1 MDDGLERFAELP
13 PWLVAVTDGDRVA
26 DALVSAAPELG
37 DGRRRLL
44 GCRMDR
50 VRLKGRSWTAIYDL
64 TLDGPAGGPPEAVRV
79 RGTLLPPGDDIP
91 DLGRAGT
98 EPGGAPAGPPLG
110 ADGWRAYLPELRLV
124 LEAEQGDPGL
134 PALPRLTDP
143 DQARALLEESIRSTP
158 AYADLRI
165 RSCTPRVMR
174 YKPGSRCT
182 ILYELDYEEGAADP
196 SWPDVVVAKTYHGDK
211 GRVAW
216 DGMRALWESPMASS
230 GVAIAEP
237 LAFVPELNVLVQG
250 PIREEQTLREGLQEA
265 LRTGDPEAARDLR
278 GLVAGTAAGLAALH
292 TCGVRLG
299 ELLTWEDELAEVREV
314 IDRLAA
320 SVPELGGAAEPM
332 LAGLEAVAAEH
343 PADPA
348 GPAHRSFRPPQVL
361 LSAGR
366 LGFIDFDGFCQAEPA
381 LDVALFRATVK
392 SVGMTAGGGKAAS
405 ASAEDRLAR
414 GGELA
419 DLFLDRYEEHAPI
432 SRTRVALW
440 ESLDLLTMVLH
451 SWTKAKQARLGDA
464 MFMLRDHLA
473 TSPALIGV

>member
-1 MDDGLERFAELP
+1 
-13 PWLVAVTDGDRVA
+13 
-26 DALVSAAPELG
+26 
-37 DGRRRLL
+37 
-44 GCRMDR
+44 
-50 VRLKGRSWTAIYDL
+50 
-64 TLDGPAGGPPEAVRV
+64 
-79 RGTLLPPGDDIP
+79 
-91 DLGRAGT
+91 
-98 EPGGAPAGPPLG
+98 
-110 ADGWRAYLPELRLV
+110 
-124 LEAEQGDPGL
+124 
-134 PALPRLTDP
+134 
-143 DQARALLEESIRSTP
+143 
-158 AYADLRI
+158 DLRI

-182 ILYELDYEEGAADP
+182 ILYQLDYEEGAADP

-278 GLVAGTAAGLAALH
+278 GLIAGTAAGLAALH

-320 SVPELGGAAEPM
+320 SAPELGGAAEPM
-332 LAGLEAVAAEH
+332 LAGLEAVASEH
-343 PADPA
+343 PTDPA

-361 LSAGR
+361 LSGGR

-392 SVGMTAGGGKAAS
+392 SVGMTAEGGKAAS

-414 GGELA
+414 GKELA

-440 ESLDLLTMVLH
+440 ESLDLFTMVLH

-473 TSPALIGV
+473 TIPALIGV